1 MRDSA
6 SQGALVKAVGAEQ
19 GLITEEGYKVQAES
33 YKNMGEAARI
43 AADAEDDAADG
54 FVCRGRRP
62 RRGGRR
68 LVLYIGGGMANIREF
83 SAPSDLGLR
92 PDSRADES
100 LANSGRRIAALYN
113 RPRGDHETGKRL
125 VNAGMDVGNVA
136 QKFME
141 HQEISKGAAEAATT
155 LSNLDQRWNDTV
167 KKADP
172 ERPDG
177 GRQIPRGGGRADAA
191 EDGRRPIT
199 EGGQKFAE
207 AQVERFR
214 NHFVSKTSADMA
226 RLAGVAVQGRTS
238 RR

>member
-1 MRDSA
+1 
-6 SQGALVKAVGAEQ
+6 
-19 GLITEEGYKVQAES
+19 
-33 YKNMGEAARI
+33 
-43 AADAEDDAADG
+43 
-54 FVCRGRRP
+54 
-62 RRGGRR
+62 
-68 LVLYIGGGMANIREF
+68 MANIREF

-113 RPRGDHETGKRL
+113 RLAKRPPRPASACVSG
-125 VNAGMDVGNVA
+125 AMDVGNVA

-141 HQEISKGAAEAATT
+141 HREISQGAAEAATT
-155 LSNLDQRWNDTV
+155 LSTLDQKVERHGQEGR
-167 KKADP
+167 P

-177 GRQIPRGGGRADAA
+177 GGQVPRGSGRADAGEA
-191 EDGRRPIT
+191 GRTGPIT

-226 RLAGVAVQGRTS
+226 RLAGVAAGQNIETLKNQLSNAAISDPTSLKTSLAWSSIRSARWSTAARTS
-238 RR
+238 RASTARR